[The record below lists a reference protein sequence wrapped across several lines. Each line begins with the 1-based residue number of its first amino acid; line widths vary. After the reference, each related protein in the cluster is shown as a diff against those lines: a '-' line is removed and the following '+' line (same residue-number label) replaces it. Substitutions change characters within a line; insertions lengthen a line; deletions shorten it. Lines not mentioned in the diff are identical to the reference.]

1 MYRYALLGLLQGL
14 TEFLPVSSSGHL
26 VLAQRLLGLDP
37 PGVALEAVLHLATLA
52 AVVVYFH
59 RSLGQLARGLIS
71 PAGGAERRYIGS
83 LILGTFPIAVVG
95 YLFRES
101 IEGAF
106 ASPGTVGWML
116 LVTAAALGLAGWGAR
131 RARREEL
138 RLGDA
143 LLVGL
148 AQAVALLPGASRS
161 GLTISAGILLGVSP
175 KQATRFSFLLA
186 LPALLGAGLLTL
198 LEAPPTLAP
207 GEAVGLAS
215 AGLVALISG
224 LVAIHLLLRLL
235 RRLPWFSLYCL
246 VLGLIVLTTA

>member
-1 MYRYALLGLLQGL
+1 
-14 TEFLPVSSSGHL
+14 
-26 VLAQRLLGLDP
+26 
-37 PGVALEAVLHLATLA
+37 
-52 AVVVYFH
+52 
-59 RSLGQLARGLIS
+59 
-71 PAGGAERRYIGS
+71 
-83 LILGTFPIAVVG
+83 
-95 YLFRES
+95 
-101 IEGAF
+101 
-106 ASPGTVGWML
+106 
-116 LVTAAALGLAGWGAR
+116 AAALGLAGWGAR
-131 RARREEL
+131 RTRREEL

-224 LVAIHLLLRLL
+224 LVAIHFLLRLL